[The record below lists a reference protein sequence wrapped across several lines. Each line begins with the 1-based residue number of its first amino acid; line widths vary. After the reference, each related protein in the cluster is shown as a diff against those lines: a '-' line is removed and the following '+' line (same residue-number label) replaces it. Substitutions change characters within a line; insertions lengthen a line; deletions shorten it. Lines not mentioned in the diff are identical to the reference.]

1 MQGFIKAAVTS
12 AVSIKSNCK
21 ILQKS
26 LITQQPAQWMTED
39 DLELISFLQHGC
51 IYGKFD
57 SQASFRRGKIWSEEY
72 SLCSP
77 TYMYTLYT
85 LALEKSYNGFLLIE
99 K

>member
-39 DLELISFLQHGC
+39 
-51 IYGKFD
+51 K
-57 SQASFRRGKIWSEEY
+57 W
-72 SLCSP
+72 
-77 TYMYTLYT
+77 
-85 LALEKSYNGFLLIE
+85 N
-99 K
+99 